1 MARRV
6 ARTVRWFIRMES
18 SVSRPAG
25 RVVIATRRSR
35 LALWQAEHVKRRLEA
50 LYPGLTVELLAL
62 STKGDELLEVRLDK
76 VGGKGLFVKEL
87 EAALAEG
94 RADLAV
100 HSMKDV
106 PADLPAGFLLAAI
119 LAREDPRDAL
129 VSARFASLEALPADG
144 VLGTSSLRR
153 AAQIAERFPGL
164 QIRTLRG
171 NVETRLA
178 KLDRG
183 EYDAIVLAAAGLKRL
198 GLAARIRV
206 LLAPA
211 LSLPA
216 AGQGALGIE
225 CRNDRPE
232 IVQLVAPLA
241 DADTAACVRAER
253 AVSRALGG
261 SCTVPLGAYAQV
273 LRDRLRL
280 QAVVAAPDGRRV
292 ARAED
297 EGAAGAPEQL
307 GERVAV
313 LLRARGAGEILS
325 ALQASG

>member
-1 MARRV
+1 
-6 ARTVRWFIRMES
+6 METS
-18 SVSRPAG
+18 HLRPAG
-25 RVVIATRRSR
+25 RLVIATRRSR
-35 LALWQAEHVKRRLEA
+35 LALWQAEHVKDKLEA
-50 LYPGLTVELLAL
+50 LYPGLDVELLAL

-87 EAALAEG
+87 ESALAEG

-106 PADLPAGFLLAAI
+106 PVELPPGFVLAAI
-119 LAREDPRDAL
+119 LEREDPRDAL
-129 VSARFASLEALPADG
+129 VSTRFAALEAIPAGG

-153 AAQIAERFPGL
+153 AAQVAEHFPAL
-164 QIRTLRG
+164 RIETLRG

-183 EYDAIVLAAAGLKRL
+183 EYDAIILAAAGLKRL
-198 GLAARIRV
+198 GLGARIRA
-206 LLAPA
+206 LLEPA

-225 CRNDRPE
+225 CMEPRADVRR
-232 IVQLVAPLA
+232 LVAPLS
-241 DADTAACVRAER
+241 DAGTAACVRAER

-261 SCTVPLGAYAQV
+261 SCTVPLGAYAELV
-273 LRDRLRL
+273 PGGVAL

-292 ARAED
+292 ARAQD
-297 EGAAGAPEQL
+297 EGALDAPEVL
-307 GERVAV
+307 GERVAS
-313 LLRARGAGEILS
+313 LLRARGAGEILA
-325 ALQASG
+325 ALQAGA